1 MLNTSCVLEFIFCRQ
16 ISDIHPCSGLTGVGG
31 FINLEELP
39 KALQESFQTYGVT
52 MTFGRSGF
60 FGYSMCSPLPRSQSS
75 AIQPFIQWWSIYE
88 CPVIP
93 DGKNLDYDAVK
104 TQLLSRHGCW
114 KSPYD
119 EDGVGI
125 YQTMIE
131 LGCRPPKDQESSS
144 TTRHDASVMVL
155 PRFITPRLPSWSNA
169 DSSTTLSA
177 GRIVLMGDAAHTMP
191 PDVGQGV
198 SCAVEDAVVY
208 TLLFKHYLA
217 SSPDQALVLTAK
229 AYEAIRKPHIHRILD
244 IAKRNGDSKKEK
256 GWLGEII
263 RDFAM
268 KFICK
273 FLVR

>member
-1 MLNTSCVLEFIFCRQ
+1 M
-16 ISDIHPCSGLTGVGG
+16 GG

-39 KALQESFQTYGVT
+39 KTLQESFQTHGVT

-60 FGYSMCSPLPRSQSS
+60 FGYSMCSPLQSS
-75 AIQPFIQWWSIYE
+75 TIHPFIQWWSIYE

-93 DGKNLDYDAVK
+93 ESKDLDYDAVK
-104 TQLLSRHGCW
+104 AQLLSRHGSW

-125 YQTMIE
+125 YRTIIE
-131 LGCRPPKDQESSS
+131 LGCRPPKDAELPT
-144 TTRHDASVMVL
+144 TTRDDTTVMVL
-155 PRFITPRLPSWSNA
+155 PRYITPRLPSWSNA
-169 DSSTTLSA
+169 DSSAAS

-198 SCAVEDAVVY
+198 SCAAEDAVVY
-208 TLLFKHYLA
+208 ALLLKHYLA
-217 SSPDQALVLTAK
+217 LSPDQALVLTAK
-229 AYEAIRKPHIHRILD
+229 AYEDIRKPHIHRILD
-244 IAKRNGDSKKEK
+244 VAKRNGDSKKEK

-268 KFICK
+268 KIICEFISSLSEGTSLT
-273 FLVR
+273 FQ